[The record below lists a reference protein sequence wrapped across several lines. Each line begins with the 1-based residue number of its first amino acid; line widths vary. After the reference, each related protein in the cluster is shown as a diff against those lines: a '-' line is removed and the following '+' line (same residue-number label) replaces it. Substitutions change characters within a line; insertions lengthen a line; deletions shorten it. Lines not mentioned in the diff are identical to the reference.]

1 MNIKEKHIKGLE
13 DRLNDDE
20 DLVKYFT
27 RTKDIKNK
35 RKNDYFQPEL
45 KTNRGNGST

>member
-1 MNIKEKHIKGLE
+1 M
-13 DRLNDDE
+13 
-20 DLVKYFT
+20 

-45 KTNRGNGST
+45 KTNRGNGSIKRGREGRTGETPYRESKRKRDEGM